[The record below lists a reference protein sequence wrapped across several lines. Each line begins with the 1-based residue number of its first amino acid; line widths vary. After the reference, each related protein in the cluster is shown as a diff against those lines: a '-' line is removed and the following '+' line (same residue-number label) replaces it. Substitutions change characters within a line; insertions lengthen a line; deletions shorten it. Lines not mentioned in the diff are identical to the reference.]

1 MKYLEFSEKLITFV
15 SDKRMKRL
23 LSESDSQICNL
34 KDENSNLK

>member
-23 LSESDSQICNL
+23 LSESDSQNM
-34 KDENSNLK
+34 

>member
-23 LSESDSQICNL
+23 WSESDRQNM
-34 KDENSNLK
+34 